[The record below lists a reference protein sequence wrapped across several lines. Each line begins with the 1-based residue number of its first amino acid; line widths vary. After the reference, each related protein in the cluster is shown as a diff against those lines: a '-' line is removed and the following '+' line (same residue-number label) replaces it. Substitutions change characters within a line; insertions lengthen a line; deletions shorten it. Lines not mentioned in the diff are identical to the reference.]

1 MLLIQ
6 QPRISP
12 VMNVSC
18 GTSQQVQMGRSK
30 VRLLIGALVFKV
42 SESLLM
48 DKSLRP
54 AS

>member
-12 VMNVSC
+12 VMNVS